1 MLSQE
6 KQLKKERSKE
16 QIFKPKKYLLL
27 ANLKA
32 YGSELLVGGKRDRKV
47 G

>member
-16 QIFKPKKYLLL
+16 QIDKPKIYLLL

-32 YGSELLVGGKRDRKV
+32 CGSELLVGGKRDRKV